1 MTGEII
7 YNIFNKKIDRVINV
21 RLLKKSSYGFMVVVI
36 MAAALILSFQ
46 AESKAASNKD
56 VILVLD
62 TSLSM
67 MGYQG
72 KNIMGDVKRSVYTYI
87 DSLQDGDRVTFVT
100 FDEDLKVYPQ
110 VVIDDQNDRDIV
122 KKYISMT
129 EAKGQWTFTLKML
142 QTVFGIA
149 DELTKENHAQSQV
162 NPRNVV
168 IVIMTDG
175 LDDPPP
181 GKGGERFDLKKIAEQ
196 YSGNDWWIYLV
207 NFAEMQKSKEIAV
220 AQQKLR
226 EELSRV
232 SENTTFIDSENPDK
246 AINEDLKRDVEQKE
260 WSQFMKILPFVVLIS
275 LLVLIVLFVLIKR
288 AAGVRVKGTIDYWNH
303 ELIRPE
309 VLRVT
314 LDGLEAKRVLIGRAV
329 TTGIKIRDFESRFNF
344 ALKAAREKGV
354 IRIQIAAEEGLEVGF
369 KNRDFDGYV
378 NDGDIFS
385 ASNYSFRYN
394 A

>member
-1 MTGEII
+1 MQ
-7 YNIFNKKIDRVINV
+7 
-21 RLLKKSSYGFMVVVI
+21 LLKKSSYSFIVVVI

-46 AESKAASNKD
+46 TESKAASNKD

-67 MGYQG
+67 VGYQG
-72 KNIMGDVKRSVYTYI
+72 KNIMDDVKRSVFTYI

-149 DELTKENHAQSQV
+149 DTLSKENQSQSQV

-181 GKGGERFDLKKIAEQ
+181 SKSGERFDLKKIAEQ

-207 NFAEMQKSKEIAV
+207 NLAELQKSKEISV
-220 AQQKLR
+220 AQQKLKD
-226 EELSRV
+226 ELSKV
-232 SENTTFIDSENPDK
+232 SENTTFIDGENPNK

-260 WSQFMKILPFVVLIS
+260 WSQFMKILPFIVLVS
-275 LLVLIVLFVLIKR
+275 LLILIIVLVLIKR
-288 AAGVRVKGTIDYWNH
+288 AGGVKVKGSLDYWNH
-303 ELIRPE
+303 ELLKPE
-309 VLRVT
+309 VLRVS
-314 LDGLEAKRVLIGRAV
+314 LDNLESKNIVIGRMSAS
-329 TTGIKIRDFESRFNF
+329 GLKIREFESRYNF
-344 ALKAAREKGV
+344 TLKAVREKGV
-354 IRIQIAAEEGLEVGF
+354 IRIKIVADEGLDVGF
-369 KNRDFDGYV
+369 KNKDFDGYV